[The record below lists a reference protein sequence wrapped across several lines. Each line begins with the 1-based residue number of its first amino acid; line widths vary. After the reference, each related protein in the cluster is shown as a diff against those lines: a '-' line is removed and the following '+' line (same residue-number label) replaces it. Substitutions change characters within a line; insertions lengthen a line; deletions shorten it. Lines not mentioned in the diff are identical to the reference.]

1 MPTPVSALIH
11 AATMVTAGVYL
22 LMRSSPLIEYSS
34 TVLLLCLWIGAIT
47 TVFSSLIGLFQQ
59 DIKKVIAYS
68 TMSQLGMMVIA
79 VGLSSYNIA
88 LFHLV
93 NHAFYKGLLFLGAGS
108 VIHAVAD
115 NQDFRKYGGL
125 RPFLPLTYSVMLIA
139 SLSLVA
145 FPFMTGFYSKDF
157 ILESAYGQFYFS
169 STVVYFIAT
178 IGAMFTTLYSVKV
191 LYLTFLTNPNG
202 PLVNYK
208 HAHEGDIFMSLPLI
222 ILAVF
227 SIFFGYIT
235 KDIFIGLGSGFFADN
250 SLFIHPSHE
259 IMLDTEF
266 AVPTLFKLLP
276 LIFTVSLSV
285 IFIILSEFLP
295 KLLIHFKFSRVGYN
309 IFSFFNQRFLIELFY
324 NRYITDLVLKL
335 GGQTTK
341 VIDKGSVELLG
352 PYGLEKGLVNLSRN
366 IASLDTGVITS
377 YALYILVGLIFY
389 ILTPYL
395 AMTDNNLF
403 IIIIFA
409 LLTTIKSIK
418 I

>member
-1 MPTPVSALIH
+1 L
-11 AATMVTAGVYL
+11 VYK
-22 LMRSSPLIEYSS
+22 
-34 TVLLLCLWIGAIT
+34 A
-47 TVFSSLIGLFQQ
+47 
-59 DIKKVIAYS
+59 
-68 TMSQLGMMVIA
+68 
-79 VGLSSYNIA
+79 
-88 LFHLV
+88 
-93 NHAFYKGLLFLGAGS
+93 LLFLGAGA

-125 RPFLPLTYSVMLIA
+125 KPFLPLTYSVMLIA

-202 PLVNYK
+202 PIVNYK
-208 HAHEGDIFMSLPLI
+208 HAHEGDIFMSLPLMV
-222 ILAVF
+222 LAVF

-235 KDIFIGLGSGFFADN
+235 KDLFIGLGSGFFADN
-250 SLFIHPSHE
+250 SIFIHPTHE

-276 LIFTVSLSV
+276 LFFTISLSV
-285 IFIILSEFLP
+285 IAIVLSEFLP
-295 KLLIHFKFSRVGYN
+295 KVLINFKFSRLGYN
-309 IFSFFNQRFLIELFY
+309 IFGFFNQRFLIEMFY
-324 NRYITDLVLKL
+324 NKYITNYVLKL

-341 VIDKGSVELLG
+341 VLDKGSVELLG
-352 PYGLEKGLVNLSRN
+352 PFGLEKGLVSLSRN

-389 ILTPYL
+389 ILIPYL
-395 AMTDNNLF
+395 SLIDNSLLLL
-403 IIIIFA
+403 ILLA
-409 LLTTIKSIK
+409 LLSLVGKAKVISVENNHLLTSKNSDI
-418 I
+418 